1 LSGARDWIGM
11 VDKEPVEI
19 FSQAFDLQR
28 QFLDVRM
35 PILSIDEKRS
45 VEVVEG
51 VVDPILLFESGERV
65 RFVILKNVFEI
76 ERKFGNG
83 ESVP

>member
-1 LSGARDWIGM
+1 MSGARDWIGM

>member
-1 LSGARDWIGM
+1 M